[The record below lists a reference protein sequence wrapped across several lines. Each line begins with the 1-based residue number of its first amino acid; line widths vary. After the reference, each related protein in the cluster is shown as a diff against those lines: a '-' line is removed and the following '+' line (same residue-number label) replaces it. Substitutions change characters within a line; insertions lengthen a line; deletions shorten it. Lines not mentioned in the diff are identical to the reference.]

1 MIYHIFNYRIQ
12 GEWYRDSATYSEAQ
26 FERIMEALDWKLPVH
41 MQIYHYGSPDRK
53 YYDLTNA
60 IVVKRPVL
68 SLDPMALA
76 VSPQEKRT
84 SVYDKQREI
93 SWPVVHRLGRFLICQ
108 PDDDWP
114 RFCYA
119 DGDRFSLITPM
130 DITPVSIKE
139 AMEFV
144 RQNHRHCSAPQGHK
158 FSIGLVAGDG
168 ARIGV
173 AIASIPKARALND
186 GRTLELNRICCDPV
200 YRHAASK
207 LCAATIRIGKEMG
220 YHRFVTYTLPQE
232 SGSGLRAVGFLRDGL
247 TSARPLG
254 WNCRNRPRRTPEKY
268 PTGVKIRW
276 ILETG

>member
-12 GEWYRDSATYSEAQ
+12 GKWYRDSATYSEAQ

-186 GRTLELNRICCDPV
+186 GRYHSCREGDGIPSVCDLYAAAGIRKQFAGSRVPAGWAHIGPAIGVELP
-200 YRHAASK
+200 
-207 LCAATIRIGKEMG
+207 
-220 YHRFVTYTLPQE
+220 
-232 SGSGLRAVGFLRDGL
+232 
-247 TSARPLG
+247 
-254 WNCRNRPRRTPEKY
+254 
-268 PTGVKIRW
+268 
-276 ILETG
+276 

>member
-12 GEWYRDSATYSEAQ
+12 GKWYRDSATYSEAQ

-119 DGDRFSLITPM
+119 DGDRFSLITP
-130 DITPVSIKE
+130 ILLRCLSRKRWNLFARTIATVPPRKGIN
-139 AMEFV
+139 FP
-144 RQNHRHCSAPQGHK
+144 SA
-158 FSIGLVAGDG
+158 
-168 ARIGV
+168 
-173 AIASIPKARALND
+173 
-186 GRTLELNRICCDPV
+186 
-200 YRHAASK
+200 
-207 LCAATIRIGKEMG
+207 
-220 YHRFVTYTLPQE
+220 
-232 SGSGLRAVGFLRDGL
+232 
-247 TSARPLG
+247 
-254 WNCRNRPRRTPEKY
+254 
-268 PTGVKIRW
+268 
-276 ILETG
+276 

>member
-1 MIYHIFNYRIQ
+1 
-12 GEWYRDSATYSEAQ
+12 
-26 FERIMEALDWKLPVH
+26 MEALDWKLPVH

-207 LCAATIRIGKEMG
+207 LCAATI
-220 YHRFVTYTLPQE
+220 V
-232 SGSGLRAVGFLRDGL
+232 
-247 TSARPLG
+247 
-254 WNCRNRPRRTPEKY
+254 
-268 PTGVKIRW
+268 
-276 ILETG
+276 

>member
-12 GEWYRDSATYSEAQ
+12 GKWYRDSATYSEAQ

-41 MQIYHYGSPDRK
+41 MQIYHYGSPEPKILRSDEC
-53 YYDLTNA
+53 DSSQA
-60 IVVKRPVL
+60 AVL

-144 RQNHRHCSAPQGHK
+144 RQNHRPL
-158 FSIGLVAGDG
+158 F
-168 ARIGV
+168 R
-173 AIASIPKARALND
+173 PARA
-186 GRTLELNRICCDPV
+186 
-200 YRHAASK
+200 
-207 LCAATIRIGKEMG
+207 
-220 YHRFVTYTLPQE
+220 
-232 SGSGLRAVGFLRDGL
+232 
-247 TSARPLG
+247 
-254 WNCRNRPRRTPEKY
+254 
-268 PTGVKIRW
+268 
-276 ILETG
+276 

>member
-1 MIYHIFNYRIQ
+1 MLKLERTPLRLRPKAMLMEVEGKALLVVLRNRHISVREGDALTLYIADTAPLYEWRGIPPAAFLSGRCASDTGKGDVTGMIYHIFNYRIQ

-144 RQNHRHCSAPQGHK
+144 RQNHRPL
-158 FSIGLVAGDG
+158 F
-168 ARIGV
+168 R
-173 AIASIPKARALND
+173 PTRA
-186 GRTLELNRICCDPV
+186 
-200 YRHAASK
+200 
-207 LCAATIRIGKEMG
+207 
-220 YHRFVTYTLPQE
+220 
-232 SGSGLRAVGFLRDGL
+232 
-247 TSARPLG
+247 
-254 WNCRNRPRRTPEKY
+254 
-268 PTGVKIRW
+268 
-276 ILETG
+276 

>member
-1 MIYHIFNYRIQ
+1 
-12 GEWYRDSATYSEAQ
+12 
-26 FERIMEALDWKLPVH
+26 MEALDWKLPVH

-200 YRHAASK
+200 YCHAASK
-207 LCAATIRIGKEMG
+207 LCAATIRVGKEMG

-232 SGSGLRAVGFLRDGL
+232 SGSSLRAVGFLRDGL

>member
-12 GEWYRDSATYSEAQ
+12 GKWYRDSATYSEAQ

-173 AIASIPKARALND
+173 AIASN
-186 GRTLELNRICCDPV
+186 
-200 YRHAASK
+200 
-207 LCAATIRIGKEMG
+207 
-220 YHRFVTYTLPQE
+220 
-232 SGSGLRAVGFLRDGL
+232 
-247 TSARPLG
+247 
-254 WNCRNRPRRTPEKY
+254 
-268 PTGVKIRW
+268 
-276 ILETG
+276 